1 MQAGSGVLSWF
12 TVRFFL
18 LARIAAGH
26 CTLSCSLTVKVNL
39 GVSRITCR
47 MGFPP
52 PLWCV
57 CTKWSVRVV
66 YTDNGN
72 ARRTKEHQALALNVW
87 YWPSLTALIT
97 CWQYKQFR
105 TQLWLDRQDGVNEP
119 YYTDYLTSVQWV
131 MWSYFTLA
139 CLKHT
144 LRVSPGMFA
153 FQLQPRIT
161 SPQLRPDKA

>member
-1 MQAGSGVLSWF
+1 
-12 TVRFFL
+12 
-18 LARIAAGH
+18 
-26 CTLSCSLTVKVNL
+26 
-39 GVSRITCR
+39 

-72 ARRTKEHQALALNVW
+72 ARRMKEHQALPLNVW

-144 LRVSPGMFA
+144 SHVSPGMFA

-161 SPQLRPDKA
+161 SPQLRPDKARCVIIALWAVCKVMQWHSRWEMFAELRVEELPVFAYRRCV